1 MFKTLRAILAIS
13 FFTLSLSFATTRL
26 SGIWSNWRGPLQ
38 NGVSEET
45 GLPTSWSPEGENV
58 VWKAPVGGR
67 SAPVV
72 MGDRLY
78 LVNIAGEGETE
89 QEQLVCL
96 DANSGK
102 TLWQY
107 RFNVY
112 GSDVPPH
119 RVGWASPV
127 VDPATE
133 RIYVLGV
140 GGAFLCLDRSGKL
153 LWEHPL
159 AEEFGQVTTHG
170 GRTNTPIV
178 FENLVIASGITASWG
193 NQGRG
198 GHRYIA
204 FDKMT
209 GDIVWVSQPGGAPYD
224 TTYTTPVI
232 AEIAGKTLLIDG
244 GADGGIHA
252 LKARTGE
259 KVWSL
264 PFSKRGINTAVVSDG
279 KLVYASHGEENL
291 DTPVM
296 GRIVALDPTLSGDI
310 TKSGEKWRVDG
321 ITVSYSSPAL
331 ADGRIYAVDNGANL
345 FCVDASTGKEVW
357 RQNLGTIQKASPVYA
372 DGKIYVGTENGKFYI
387 LKPGDKDCQV
397 LDVDDLSKG
406 AGEEEVIASV
416 AVAQGRVYLVSTK
429 ATYCIGSKKALAP
442 SKAPQAPASL
452 AASSSTGTA
461 AFVQVVP
468 SELMI
473 APGKEVSFKARSFDA
488 AGNFIREEKATWALS
503 GLQGDVSPE
512 GKFSSP
518 KGPQSGEVRA
528 TIGGITG
535 AARVRVIPSLPWN
548 EDFES
553 LAPGSVP
560 AHWVG
565 VAGKYQVRDV
575 EGNKVLVKLTNE
587 QSLLR
592 RCRSYMGPS
601 HLSNYTMEA
610 DVLGIEKRRQMG
622 DIGITAQRYA
632 LVLTG
637 NSQKL
642 FIESWQPETSRS
654 RSVSF
659 QWKPNVW
666 YKMKVRVENS
676 PSGKV
681 LVRGKVWPKDSPEP
695 EAWTIEKED
704 PIPNLQGSPGLFAY
718 AHNEI
723 YYDNI
728 KVTENSK

>member
-1 MFKTLRAILAIS
+1 
-13 FFTLSLSFATTRL
+13 
-26 SGIWSNWRGPLQ
+26 
-38 NGVSEET
+38 
-45 GLPTSWSPEGENV
+45 
-58 VWKAPVGGR
+58 
-67 SAPVV
+67 
-72 MGDRLY
+72 
-78 LVNIAGEGETE
+78 
-89 QEQLVCL
+89 VCL

-102 TLWQY
+102 TIWQY

-140 GGAFLCLDRSGKL
+140 CGTFLCLDRNGKL

-170 GRTNTPIV
+170 GRTNTPII
-178 FENLVIASGITASWG
+178 FENLVVASGITASWG

-209 GDIVWVSQPGGAPYD
+209 GDIVWVAQPGGQPYD
-224 TTYTTPVI
+224 TTYTTPVV
-232 AEIAGKTLLIDG
+232 AEIGEKTLLLDG
-244 GADGGIHA
+244 GADGGIYA

-264 PFSKRGINTAVVSDG
+264 PFSKRGINTAIVTDG
-279 KLVYASHGEENL
+279 KWVYASHGEENL
-291 DTPVM
+291 DTAVM

-310 TKSGEKWRVDG
+310 SKTGEKWRLDG

-331 ADGRIYAVDNGANL
+331 ANGRIYAVDNGANL
-345 FCVDASTGKEVW
+345 FCVDAATGKELW
-357 RQNLGTIQKASPVYA
+357 KQNLGTIQKASPVYA
-372 DGKIYVGTENGKFYI
+372 DGKIYVGTENGKFFI

-406 AGEEEVIASV
+406 AGDEEVIASA
-416 AVAQGRVYLVSTK
+416 AVARGRVYLVSTK
-429 ATYCIGSKKALAP
+429 ATYCIGSK
-442 SKAPQAPASL
+442 QRAPAPTPPPASAPR
-452 AASSSTGTA
+452 AAAGSGATT
-461 AFVQVVP
+461 FVQVVP
-468 SELMI
+468 AELMV

-488 AGNFIREEKATWALS
+488 AGNFIREEKATWSLA
-503 GLQGDVSPE
+503 GLQGNISPE

-518 KGPQSGEVRA
+518 KGPQGGEVRA
-528 TIGGITG
+528 AVGGVTG
-535 AARVRVIPSLPWN
+535 TARVRVIPPLPWT

-553 LAPGSVP
+553 VAPGNVP
-560 AHWVG
+560 VYWAG

-575 EGNKVLVKLTNE
+575 EGNKVMVKLANE

-592 RCRSYMGPS
+592 RCRSYMGS
-601 HLSNYTMEA
+601 SNLSNYTMEA
-610 DVLGIEKRRQMG
+610 DVLGIEKRRQMP

-632 LVLTG
+632 LILSG

-642 FIESWQPETSRS
+642 WIESWQPETKRS

-666 YKMKVRVENS
+666 YRMKIRVENT
-676 PSGKV
+676 PAGKA
-681 LVRGKVWPKDSPEP
+681 LVRGKVWLRESPEP
-695 EAWTIEKED
+695 DAWTIERED